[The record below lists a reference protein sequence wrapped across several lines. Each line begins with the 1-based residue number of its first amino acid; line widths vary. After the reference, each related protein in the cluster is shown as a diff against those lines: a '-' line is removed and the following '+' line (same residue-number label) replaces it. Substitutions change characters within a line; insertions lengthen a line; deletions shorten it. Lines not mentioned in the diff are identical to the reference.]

1 MLEEEGSENEQNH
14 LNEEHKDNDIKL
26 KMSNKVRDI
35 YLEKFTF
42 ENQDTNQ
49 KEREKENQKIISIVE
64 KFGTNK
70 IDIILG
76 LKLPGMFPIISSI
89 VIKCRNDI
97 IKNYLINE
105 SNLRKSIV
113 DEGAVKN
120 EIAEYE
126 KKLKNFNNKLFKEL
140 DRNDKIKC
148 VISEGEHEKGEFVD
162 LFFEDYYTIFIHNNL
177 TNYIKSLENNKFDLS
192 ELKKILKFLLK
203 QNKDN
208 IKPNGDLETIANII
222 NWIEAYSIEITYIL
236 KTYVMLR
243 NYINGIYNKME
254 GFVKDE
260 IIVYEINEKC
270 PEYTSIV
277 NKALFNGFESIL
289 KVINSSEEIY
299 LNRENNNEI
308 LKIINMNKEILLQ
321 MNKFN
326 LNLKLFSKELLTLQE
341 IIEIINKL
349 NQLNKCSSDNLKTII
364 KYYSESE
371 QSDNLVEL

>member
-42 ENQDTNQ
+42 EKQDTNQ

-76 LKLPGMFPIISSI
+76 LKLPGMFPIILSI
-89 VIKCRNDI
+89 VKKCRNDI
-97 IKNYLINE
+97 IKKYLINE

-113 DEGAVKN
+113 DEDAVKN

-140 DRNDKIKC
+140 DRNNKIKC

-162 LFFEDYYTIFIHNNL
+162 LFLEDYYTIFIHNNL

-192 ELKKILKFLLK
+192 ELKKILKFLVN
-203 QNKDN
+203 QNKDR
-208 IKPNGDLETIANII
+208 IKPNGDLETIAKII

-289 KVINSSEEIY
+289 KVINSSEELY

-326 LNLKLFSKELLTLQE
+326 LNLKLFSKELL
-341 IIEIINKL
+341 IIHKN
-349 NQLNKCSSDNLKTII
+349 
-364 KYYSESE
+364 
-371 QSDNLVEL
+371 

>member
-1 MLEEEGSENEQNH
+1 
-14 LNEEHKDNDIKL
+14 
-26 KMSNKVRDI
+26 MSNKVRDI

-42 ENQDTNQ
+42 EKQDTNQ

-148 VISEGEHEKGEFVD
+148 VISEGEH
-162 LFFEDYYTIFIHNNL
+162 
-177 TNYIKSLENNKFDLS
+177 
-192 ELKKILKFLLK
+192 
-203 QNKDN
+203 
-208 IKPNGDLETIANII
+208 
-222 NWIEAYSIEITYIL
+222 
-236 KTYVMLR
+236 
-243 NYINGIYNKME
+243 
-254 GFVKDE
+254 
-260 IIVYEINEKC
+260 
-270 PEYTSIV
+270 
-277 NKALFNGFESIL
+277 
-289 KVINSSEEIY
+289 
-299 LNRENNNEI
+299 
-308 LKIINMNKEILLQ
+308 
-321 MNKFN
+321 
-326 LNLKLFSKELLTLQE
+326 
-341 IIEIINKL
+341 
-349 NQLNKCSSDNLKTII
+349 
-364 KYYSESE
+364 
-371 QSDNLVEL
+371 

>member
-1 MLEEEGSENEQNH
+1 M
-14 LNEEHKDNDIKL
+14 
-26 KMSNKVRDI
+26 
-35 YLEKFTF
+35 Y
-42 ENQDTNQ
+42 
-49 KEREKENQKIISIVE
+49 
-64 KFGTNK
+64 
-70 IDIILG
+70 
-76 LKLPGMFPIISSI
+76 
-89 VIKCRNDI
+89 NDI

-140 DRNDKIKC
+140 DRNNKIKC

-162 LFFEDYYTIFIHNNL
+162 LFLEDYYTIFIHNNL

-289 KVINSSEEIY
+289 KVINSSEELY
-299 LNRENNNEI
+299 LNRENSNEI

-364 KYYSESE
+364 KYYSESA
-371 QSDNLVEL
+371 QSDNLVENFEAFFKYLEQIFDKNDSYYKIISIVFKNEFIKNNDNNDFKRKIIEIMIDKNEYILCCYKLLYIILDFDIKPSKI